1 MLPSPEMLKYKILV
15 KNKKRKE
22 DMPDQMEKDDEKKE
36 EEAAPLS
43 GTGKFTS
50 ARYVTCCYG
59 DVKFSCC
66 HGDAA
71 NCHGKVACVSLTLC
85 EGF

>member
-43 GTGKFTS
+43 GTGKFS
-50 ARYVTCCYG
+50 Y
-59 DVKFSCC
+59 S
-66 HGDAA
+66 
-71 NCHGKVACVSLTLC
+71 S
-85 EGF
+85 